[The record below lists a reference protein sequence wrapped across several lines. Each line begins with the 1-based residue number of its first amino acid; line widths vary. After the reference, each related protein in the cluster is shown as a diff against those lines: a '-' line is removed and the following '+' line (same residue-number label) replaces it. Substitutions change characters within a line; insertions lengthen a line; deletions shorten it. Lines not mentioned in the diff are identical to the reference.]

1 MKAATT
7 ILSICCF
14 IGFLSPLYYKLAE
27 KTPLWAIIIPFVL
40 GSSLAI
46 YINLLE
52 A

>member
-1 MKAATT
+1 MKAATI

-14 IGFLSPLYYKLAE
+14 IGFLSPLYYRLAE
-27 KTPLWAIIIPFVL
+27 KMPLWAIIILFVL